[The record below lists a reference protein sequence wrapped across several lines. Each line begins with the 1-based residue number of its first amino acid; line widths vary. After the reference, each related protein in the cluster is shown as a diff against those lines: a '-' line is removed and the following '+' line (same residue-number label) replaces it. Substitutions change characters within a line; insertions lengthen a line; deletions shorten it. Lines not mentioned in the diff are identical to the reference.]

1 MPRLG
6 AMRGRFPRPRWIP
19 ACAGMTPGMRPK
31 LVPQPP
37 SSPGLTRGSS
47 RPHRPPGRRDV
58 LDGRVKPGAAPSSP
72 RSVGRRIGRS
82 LVERAAGA
90 ENRPSPF
97 DKLRV
102 RSYGGESLAGSR
114 GEPEVLPQ
122 VGSFPNPPHGE
133 VRAQRA
139 SNHEARTPTPALS
152 LPLVGRKGGGWPQA
166 LRSPS
171 PSPLRGGMGWGCHA
185 PARGRFPWPRWIP
198 ACAGMTPGTRSASG
212 AQIRAPT
219 TVIPGLDPGIQ
230 PASAPAQAAR

>member
-152 LPLVGRKGGGWPQA
+152 LPLVGRDGVGVPCPGSGPVSLAKMDS
-166 LRSPS
+166 RV
-171 PSPLRGGMGWGCHA
+171 RGNDAGNAECEWCPDSRPNH
-185 PARGRFPWPRWIP
+185 RHPR
-198 ACAGMTPGTRSASG
+198 A
-212 AQIRAPT
+212 
-219 TVIPGLDPGIQ
+219 
-230 PASAPAQAAR
+230 